1 MKNKV
6 FLGGTWAN
14 SIWRDELIPMLG
26 VDYFNPVVE
35 DWTADCQAIEQT
47 EKSFD
52 CNIHLYVIT
61 SAMKGVFS
69 IAEVIESV
77 HMHGKHTI
85 LHVDPTGFD
94 VGELKSLQAVV
105 DMVNKHGGVGYIDCK
120 LERVA
125 RIINYCFG
133 G

>member
-1 MKNKV
+1 MNNKV
-6 FLGGTWAN
+6 FLGGTCAG
-14 SIWRDELIPMLG
+14 STWRDQLISMIG
-26 VDYFNPVVE
+26 VDYFNPVVD
-35 DWTADCQAIEQT
+35 DWTADCQSIEEN
-47 EKSFD
+47 EKVFN
-52 CNIHLYVIT
+52 CNVHLYVIT

-69 IAEVIESV
+69 IAEVVESV
-77 HMHGKHTI
+77 HMSGKHTI

-105 DMVNKHGGVGYIDCK
+105 DMVKKHGGVAYIDCK

-125 RIINYCFG
+125 MIINSCFG